1 MTKLHTYHDKYLIFF
16 PGKCHMQTGS
26 RNHVHYHVTS
36 EVRNMHIQLMRSTH
50 SGKYGPSISERLRVE
65 CVLGNMKIEMHT
77 PFAGIILC
85 RFKGTFSAHI
95 TTIQTKRPSDC

>member
-1 MTKLHTYHDKYLIFF
+1 MQIYANWFKKSCTLPCNLRGKKHAYPVDALHTF
-16 PGKCHMQTGS
+16 
-26 RNHVHYHVTS
+26 R
-36 EVRNMHIQLMRSTH
+36 
-50 SGKYGPSISERLRVE
+50 KYGPSISERLRVE
-65 CVLGNMKIEMHT
+65 CVLGNIKIEMHT